1 MCSRNCS
8 ACDVLRRKTFH
19 QWWNCFFYKC
29 WVVALLYERP
39 YSSSYFLGW
48 VHQLVCCDI
57 SHLILDVSKQRV
69 IIWMTCPS
77 YSLLP
82 ISGTCLWM
90 WCNLNWHSYPL
101 PPAWKLECSFSIP
114 SPVFTTWISMFWVV
128 VFMPLIWAF
137 NLSTAA
143 TDFSIH
149 SLSSFSCEVNWFFV
163 LPAHFCWWDGIV
175 THWNSTIRVDLVE
188 SEVSLNWFVLF
199 SMRQDKRTRCVV

>member
-1 MCSRNCS
+1 MR
-8 ACDVLRRKTFH
+8 D
-19 QWWNCFFYKC
+19 
-29 WVVALLYERP
+29 
-39 YSSSYFLGW
+39 
-48 VHQLVCCDI
+48 
-57 SHLILDVSKQRV
+57 LIPRV
-69 IIWMTCPS
+69 IFWVGFINLCAVIFPIWFWMSPNKELLFEWLVPAIHCFQ
-77 YSLLP
+77 SLA
-82 ISGTCLWM
+82 CLWM